1 MIAITEIIKI
11 AFAAREEK
19 NHQNANRPMYLRH
32 LRIPLSKS
40 NTGVSRGKHYLK
52 HNKLNIVGI
61 RLSRL
66 NETCERN
73 GEKHLPAV
81 QVQEYLINVVPLIEH
96 VPLLAQGTSLH
107 TVSGNMSTGSVIDVK
122 WKH

>member
-1 MIAITEIIKI
+1 
-11 AFAAREEK
+11 
-19 NHQNANRPMYLRH
+19 MYLRH
-32 LRIPLSKS
+32 LRTPLSNS
-40 NTGVSRGKHYLK
+40 NTGVSRGKRYFCLK
-52 HNKLNIVGI
+52 HSKLNIVGI
-61 RLSRL
+61 RLNRL
-66 NETCERN
+66 NEACARN
-73 GEKHLPAV
+73 GDQHLPAV

>member
-1 MIAITEIIKI
+1 MLIGLCVYDTFESHFQKVILGFLGVNVI
-11 AFAAREEK
+11 FA
-19 NHQNANRPMYLRH
+19 
-32 LRIPLSKS
+32 
-40 NTGVSRGKHYLK
+40 LK

-61 RLSRL
+61 RLNRL
-66 NETCERN
+66 NEACSRN
-73 GEKHLPAV
+73 REKHLPAV